1 MKHGIKSAFVRKHP
15 NLNAAAI
22 VALAAKEGIK
32 GLVAGDVFNTRR
44 YDAQHGKSKRNG
56 HDKPIPLV
64 PTAKALAASAPAPAP
79 TNGTNGHAYPT
90 EFEDIRTLRRM
101 VQQQGF
107 DRVLAIA
114 RTIQVCA
121 TEVVG

>member
-1 MKHGIKSAFVRKHP
+1 MKHGSKSAFVRKHP
-15 NLNAAAI
+15 NLDAAAI

-44 YDAQHGKSKRNG
+44 YDASKRGGNGKSKSNG
-56 HDKPIPLV
+56 HKPIPLV
-64 PTAKALAASAPAPAP
+64 PTAKALADMAPVPP
-79 TNGTNGHAYPT
+79 PTNGHAYPT

-121 TEVVG
+121 TEAVG

>member
-1 MKHGIKSAFVRKHP
+1 MKHGSKSAFVRKHP
-15 NLNAAAI
+15 NLDANAI
-22 VALAAKEGIK
+22 VALAEKEGFK
-32 GLVAGDVFNTRR
+32 GFVVGDVFNTRR

-56 HDKPIPLV
+56 HGKPIPLV
-64 PTAKALAASAPAPAP
+64 PTAKALAATAPVAAP
-79 TNGTNGHAYPT
+79 TNGHAYPT

-121 TEVVG
+121 TEVAG